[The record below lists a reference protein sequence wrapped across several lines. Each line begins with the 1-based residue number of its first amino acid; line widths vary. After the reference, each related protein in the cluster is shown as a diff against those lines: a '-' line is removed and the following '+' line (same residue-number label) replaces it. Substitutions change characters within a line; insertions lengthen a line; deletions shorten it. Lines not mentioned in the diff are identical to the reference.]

1 MKKIYHQPVTDI
13 VIVNLLNSVLQGIHA
28 GETSF
33 RAGGEGGAN
42 TINFDENFDE
52 NLVAEPSPKS
62 LWD

>member
-1 MKKIYHQPVTDI
+1 MTDI